1 MCLVLRYY
9 FWTWA
14 GSSCG
19 LKVVGENNS
28 TLFNIKYKVSILV
41 NCIITVSCFAIST
54 RKCISFGNQICRL
67 SCLIVLYFRSMGRK
81 VTIAVCTLN
90 QWALDFEGNLHRI
103 LQSIQEARE
112 SGASFRSG
120 PELEI
125 WYSINSVL
133 FCFYFT
139 ENVHDFASSLHTHS
153 RLVLWNGQPSFSS
166 HIFYFTIH
174 FILPVLIQ
182 HLTFVQCY

>member
-1 MCLVLRYY
+1 MLC
-9 FWTWA
+9 
-14 GSSCG
+14 
-19 LKVVGENNS
+19 
-28 TLFNIKYKVSILV
+28 NIIYKISKLV
-41 NCIITVSCFAIST
+41 NFIITFSCFTIGT
-54 RKCISFGNQICRL
+54 RKCISFGIPICRL
-67 SCLIVLYFRSMGRK
+67 SCLMVLHFRSMGRK

-139 ENVHDFASSLHTHS
+139 ENVCGFASSLQTHS
-153 RLVLWNGQPSFSS
+153 GLVL
-166 HIFYFTIH
+166 
-174 FILPVLIQ
+174 
-182 HLTFVQCY
+182 